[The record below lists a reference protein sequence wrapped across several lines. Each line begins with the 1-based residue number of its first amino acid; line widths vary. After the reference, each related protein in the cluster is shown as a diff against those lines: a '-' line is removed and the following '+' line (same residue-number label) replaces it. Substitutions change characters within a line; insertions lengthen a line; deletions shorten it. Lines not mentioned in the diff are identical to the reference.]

1 VGRSL
6 GRLLV
11 LQADAFAGFGS
22 DDVPV
27 YNWYRIG
34 GVSFIPGYHH
44 EELKGAQ
51 ALAAAVSLRCKVF
64 GQLRVL
70 VRGGAGNVF
79 PTTDDITLDGL
90 RWGVGVGAY
99 HPSPVGAVSL
109 EVGVRNGGGTLA
121 SLSVGWN

>member
-1 VGRSL
+1 
-6 GRLLV
+6 V
-11 LQADAFAGFGS
+11 LQVDAFAGFGG

-34 GVSFIPGYHH
+34 GVTLIPGYHH

-51 ALAAAVSLRCKVF
+51 ALAGAVSLRCKVF
-64 GQLRVL
+64 GQLRLL

-79 PTTDDITLDGL
+79 PTTSDITLDGL

-109 EVGVRNGGGTLA
+109 ELGVRNDGGTLA

>member
-1 VGRSL
+1 MVRIL
-6 GRLLV
+6 GRRLLAQV
-11 LQADAFAGFGS
+11 DAFAGFSG

-27 YNWYRIG
+27 YDWYRIG
-34 GVSFIPGYHH
+34 GVTLVPGYHH

-51 ALAAAVSLRCKVF
+51 ALAAAVSLRFKVF

-90 RWGVGVGAY
+90 RWGVGVGVY
-99 HPSPVGAVSL
+99 HPSPIGAVSL
-109 EVGVRNGGGTLA
+109 ELGVRDDGGTLA